1 VGLAAEVTAV
11 GAVAVEIDQPTATLA
26 LTSQAREFGT
36 AAAHAFTIGAAE
48 SRGLSSRDPKGTT
61 GAVDESLFVRLC
73 GLRRCGYS
81 MRVAASSLIRS
92 HP

>member
-1 VGLAAEVTAV
+1 MTAV
-11 GAVAVEIDQPTATLA
+11 DAVAVEIDQPTATLA
-26 LTSQAREFGT
+26 LTSQAREFGA
-36 AAAHAFTIGAAE
+36 AAAHAFTVGAAE
-48 SRGLSSRDPKGTT
+48 PRGLISLDPKGTA
-61 GAVDESLFVRLC
+61 GAVDESLFVGLC